1 MRTIGILVF
10 DDVEELD
17 FVGPLEVFGTAA
29 RFGGDCRTIVTAEFR
44 SPVRCRNGLVVV
56 PERTIDDV
64 GRLDLLLV
72 PGGLGARTHA
82 RENARL
88 LRFIR
93 ESQSIIASVCTG
105 ALILGAAGVLEGR
118 TVTTHH
124 GSRDAL
130 AQFAGVHVSDKRWI
144 IDGQIASSA
153 GVSAGI
159 DLALALVAQWFGE
172 PLAVQVADNME
183 WQSVAWRSGQ

>member
-29 RFGGDCRTIVTAEFR
+29 RFGGDCRAIVIAEFR

-56 PERTIDDV
+56 PERAIDDV

-82 RENARL
+82 RENAL
-88 LRFIR
+88 
-93 ESQSIIASVCTG
+93 T
-105 ALILGAAGVLEGR
+105 
-118 TVTTHH
+118 
-124 GSRDAL
+124 
-130 AQFAGVHVSDKRWI
+130 
-144 IDGQIASSA
+144 
-153 GVSAGI
+153 
-159 DLALALVAQWFGE
+159 LVAQWFGE
-172 PLAVQVADNME
+172 PLAVQVAENME
-183 WQSVAWRSGQ
+183 WQSAAWRSGQ